1 MMFSIPALVQILT
14 IFALIVFAT
23 TKKVH
28 LGLAAIAGGF
38 LLALWRGIG
47 FSQILSTTLVEIFS
61 VDTILLL
68 VLMTGIMVF
77 SSAMKKSGAMDAFS
91 KSIVGIAPSRRL
103 AMAIAPMLIGTLP
116 VPGGAMLSAPLVESM
131 DLEKTRT
138 TDTLSTANYWFRH
151 TLELVWPL
159 YPAFILTVAMTG
171 MATGKLILL
180 NAYALPCLFLLGIFL
195 ILPSPK
201 ASSLHESNKPKD
213 HSPLSDRLVSFGKG
227 ITPLMI
233 VLASY
238 ALIAITWSKVS
249 PSFKIPANVN
259 TPIQRYVPIM
269 AGLLLGSLYIG
280 KTRKGTIPFQGSIKL
295 STFKLLA
302 VIVGIRVFSAILGK
316 AGVPQAAALEL
327 EHAGIPTAIATALIP
342 FIAGLVTGVGYGYVG
357 LAYPIVFGMLGREG
371 AIPLEAAVV
380 LAGSFGYAGMM
391 LSPLHVC
398 MVVTAE
404 HFRVGVSAM
413 IRRVALP
420 LSIFIGIVILYA
432 SFLTK
437 WFS

>member
-1 MMFSIPALVQILT
+1 MSGIPALVQILT

-38 LLALWRGIG
+38 MLALWRGMMV
-47 FSQILSTTLVEIFS
+47 SQILTTTLAEVFS

-77 SSAMKKSGAMDAFS
+77 SSAMKKSGAMDIFS
-91 KSIVGIAPSRRL
+91 QAIVGIAPSRRL
-103 AMAIAPMLIGTLP
+103 AMAIAPLLIGTLP

-131 DLEKTRT
+131 DLEKIRT

-151 TLELVWPL
+151 TLEMVWPL
-159 YPAFILTVAMTG
+159 YPAFILTVSMTS

-180 NAYALPCLFLLGIFL
+180 NAFALPSLFLLGIFL
-195 ILPSPK
+195 ILPSGK
-201 ASSLHESNKPKD
+201 NTAVYESKNSKVLA
-213 HSPLSDRLVSFGKG
+213 PLSERLSAFVKG

-233 VLASY
+233 VLAAY
-238 ALIAITWSKVS
+238 ALIAIAWSSLS
-249 PSFKIPANVN
+249 PSFKIPASVN
-259 TPIQRYVPIM
+259 TPIKRYMPIM
-269 AGLLLGSLYIG
+269 AGLLLGCLYLG
-280 KTRKGTIPFQGSIKL
+280 KTRGGTVPFRGSIKL
-295 STFKLLA
+295 STFRLLA

-316 AGVPQAAALEL
+316 AGVPHAAALEL
-327 EHAGIPTAIATALIP
+327 ENAGIPTVIATALIP

-357 LAYPIVFGMLGREG
+357 LAYPIVFGMLGSKG

-404 HFRVGVSAM
+404 HFKVGLTAM

-420 LSIFIGIVILYA
+420 LSIFIGIVLIYV
-432 SFLTK
+432 SFLIR
-437 WFS
+437 WFA